1 MNNTEQGML
10 YPFRLSGSKMRQS
23 AQLLRRQGQVLDAVS
38 LIRRSAEQEDTPAAW
53 QMLAVELRQL
63 GCWEAA
69 AQLMGRVLAAG
80 EIPDGAWMELARNFR
95 ALGQYPMALDCVY
108 HQLHDDPWSS
118 EGDAARMMLSELESS
133 TDEKE
138 PRRVPML
145 VRRGLSAWHSG
156 NRRAGE
162 KQIRRALRI
171 THEKQ
176 RLLSTAAMMCMLQM
190 DVQGALGYLCRA
202 LRRDPCDG
210 RTLIA
215 LSTLMYQMGRVRLA
229 RGLLQKAS
237 PLCDGV
243 MAEDAWLTAAWAQ
256 DVWPQ
261 MAAFLDGAMKRY
273 PHRIPL
279 LAARATLLCER
290 GDDAAA
296 RALWQ
301 EILAI
306 DPDDRA
312 AESQLAASLAG
323 ESLHLLP
330 PMTIPVTQRRAQTQE
345 LRALRESAISL
356 RTLLRPGS
364 RQRRLIDWH
373 MVSPDPEEIRLA
385 QSFFADADDAA
396 VPYLRTVVS
405 RPLIKAE
412 TRQWALIRLAE
423 MGHTDEMYMS
433 AGVQYTTVQ
442 CRRIEPQRQSA
453 PWRIF
458 LQSLLTETRR
468 YRQSGAIAEFAAKIW
483 RCMSPAQ
490 RAQAAG
496 SGKYAWCK
504 AVEIMYLRS
513 CCLEEKAAR
522 VAGNAALAPRKIS
535 RVLRR
540 VAERMHKI

>member
-10 YPFRLSGSKMRQS
+10 YPFHLSGSKMRQS

-38 LIRRSAEQEDTPAAW
+38 LIRRAAEQEDTPAAW

-69 AQLMGRVLAAG
+69 AQLMGRVLASG
-80 EIPDGAWMELARNFR
+80 EIPDGTWMELAHNFR
-95 ALGQYPMALDCVY
+95 AMGQYPMALDCVY
-108 HQLHDDPWSS
+108 HQLHDDPWSP
-118 EGDAARMMLSELESS
+118 EGDAARMLLSELESS
-133 TDEKE
+133 ADEKE

-145 VRRGLSAWHSG
+145 VRRGLSAWHGG

-162 KQIRRALRI
+162 RQIRRALRI
-171 THEKQ
+171 TREKQ
-176 RLLSTAAMMCMLQM
+176 RLLSTAAMMCMLHM

-202 LRRDPCDG
+202 QRRDPCDG

-215 LSTLMYQMGRVRLA
+215 LSTLMYQMGRARLA

-256 DVWPQ
+256 DAWPQ
-261 MAAFLDGAMKRY
+261 MDAFLEGAMKRY
-273 PHRIPL
+273 PHRMPL

-306 DPDDRA
+306 DPDNRA

-345 LRALRESAISL
+345 LRALRESGIPL

-433 AGVQYTTVQ
+433 AGVRYSTVQ
-442 CRRIEPQRQSA
+442 CRRIEPQRQRA

-483 RCMSPAQ
+483 RRMTPAQ
-490 RAQAAG
+490 HEEAAG

-513 CCLEEKAAR
+513 CCLDEKAVR
-522 VAGNAALAPRKIS
+522 VARNAALSPRKIS